1 MSILAQFDG
10 YTLRATDALSDL
22 EQLEKWIEADDTHRG
37 IFKPWDFMSGI
48 LAADPRPTCYALED
62 SDGVIFYIRISRAAR
77 VRMQFAPETSHRQRS
92 RVMQGLLHGMTFLE
106 AGLSEAGVEEW
117 IFDTD
122 SAKLKTLVER
132 LLGFTESTHELVRS
146 ISRPEATNVRR
157 PD

>member
-1 MSILAQFDG
+1 MSTLAQFDG

-22 EQLEKWIEADDTHRG
+22 EQLEKWIKADDTHRG
-37 IFKPWDFMSGI
+37 IFEPWDFMSGI
-48 LAADPRPTCYALED
+48 LASDPRPTCYALED
-62 SDGVIFYIRISRAAR
+62 SEGVVFYIRISRAAR
-77 VRMQFAPETSHRQRS
+77 VRMQFGPENGRKHRG
-92 RVMQGLLHGMTFLE
+92 RVMQGLLHGMSFLE

-122 SAKLKTLVER
+122 SPKLKLLAER

-146 ISRPEATNVRR
+146 ISRPEAKNVRR